1 MAKKKN
7 GVNKSDEIRQLLK
20 TNPMVPAKDIISTL
34 AGKGIEV
41 TDSLIYFVKGKMKG
55 RQSRRKKT
63 SQMVTNVAATGNTD
77 PVATIMKVK
86 RWASEVGGMKK
97 LKALVDALSE

>member
-20 TNPMVPAKDIISTL
+20 TNPKVPAKDIISTL

-63 SQMVTNVAATGNTD
+63 SQTVTNVAATGTAD